1 MSAAEVCQVNH
12 RHRLKDEQQIPPVTV
27 WELLPCR
34 RLLILPGLVAGY
46 FDLGRILSPGC
57 WSFRNF
63 CC

>member
-1 MSAAEVCQVNH
+1 VYQVNH

-57 WSFRNF
+57 
-63 CC
+63 